1 MASHVALS
9 KANQVWKPPAWSC
22 LGDYVA
28 EAVFKFLTVLPLPP
42 RMHVVPQGS
51 DEAYKYA
58 AMETRM
64 RTSERTRGHDLH
76 PGISVALHLPASL
89 VL

>member
-1 MASHVALS
+1 MASQVALS
-9 KANQVWKPPAWSC
+9 KANQVWKPPV
-22 LGDYVA
+22 GVA

-42 RMHVVPQGS
+42 RMHVVLQGS
-51 DEAYKYA
+51 DEADKYA

-64 RTSERTRGHDLH
+64 RTSECTRGHDLH
-76 PGISVALHLPASL
+76 TGISVALHLPASL